1 MTVSRTLAL
10 ARQILE
16 PPHVWIKGD
25 LARTIDGQ
33 PCKPTSPLAKRFDI
47 CGAIEAAAHRLHDG
61 QAFHD
66 ADMLCLR
73 LLREILRPHS
83 IVAFNDRLAPDHAN
97 ILALLDRAIAT
108 AKAEE
113 QAPPPPVQLSVQAP

>member
-1 MTVSRTLAL
+1 MTVARTLAL

-16 PPHVWIKGD
+16 PSHVWIKGN

-73 LLREILRPHS
+73 HLRRFCQPS
-83 IVAFNDRLAPDHAN
+83 IVAFNDHSHREHAHVLKLLDHA
-97 ILALLDRAIAT
+97 IAI

-113 QAPPPPVQLSVQAP
+113 QAPVEVPVPTVLAQ